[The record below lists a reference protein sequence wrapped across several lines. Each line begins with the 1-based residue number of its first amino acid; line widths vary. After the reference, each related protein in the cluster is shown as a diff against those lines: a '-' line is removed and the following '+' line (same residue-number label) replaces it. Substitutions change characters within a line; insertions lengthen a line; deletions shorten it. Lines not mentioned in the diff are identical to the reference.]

1 MPNTASVR
9 DVEKPDILVDRSL
22 DAKSKRGL
30 SLGARISTD
39 WTYKGMRALVLE
51 NRELRATVLV
61 DYGAKVLEFK
71 LKSMNRDLLYHNPRV
86 EIRTPVYGVNVDNWW
101 HGGIDECIPTGQVSV
116 YRGEEYP
123 CLGEVWPLPWE
134 FKIEKNTS
142 EEVTVHLWRPTI
154 IAPLLVERWMTL
166 RDHGSVLEMRHK
178 ITNLGYSDFQFL
190 WGIHPALAI
199 NLSSRI
205 DLPPSRVI
213 IDTSHP
219 NNRLG
224 AAGDSYQWP
233 YAKTGGRTVDMRD
246 VAPPESQTW
255 DLHYA
260 TDFAEGWLA
269 VTDTTAKA
277 GFGMAFPKDVFKCI
291 WLWTV
296 YGGWRGLHCVAA
308 EAWTGYPGKLEDA
321 AKKGTCSRLDAGES
335 LTCETRLVGHSGF
348 SRVDRIC
355 PDGRVEGS

>member
-9 DVEKPDILVDRSL
+9 DVEKPDILVDHSL
-22 DAKSKRGL
+22 DAKRKRGL

-39 WTYKGMRALVLE
+39 WTHKGMRALVLE
-51 NRELRATVLV
+51 NKELRTTVLV

-71 LKSMNRDLLYHNPRV
+71 LKNMNRDLLYHNPRV

-123 CLGEVWPLPWE
+123 YLGEVWPLPWE
-134 FKIEKNTS
+134 FKVEKNTP

-178 ITNLGYSDFQFL
+178 ITNMGYSDFQFL

-205 DLPPSRVI
+205 DLPQSRVI

-224 AAGDSYQWP
+224 APGDSYQWP
-233 YAKTGGRTVDMRD
+233 YAKTGGRPVDMRV

-269 VTDTTAKA
+269 VTDTAAKA

-321 AKKGTCSRLDAGES
+321 AKKGTCSRLDTGES